1 MNELIDE
8 YCSENFKY
16 SDFVE
21 CSDTFNVLDISNVPR
36 ETKTYFFMR
45 KFANEILEPCL
56 QRFGNVNI
64 TYGFCDHSL
73 AKEIK
78 KRTGRIYPPL
88 DQHAG
93 MELNKNQ
100 QLICSRGGFASDF
113 HCLPTSSKTL
123 ANYIVSELNFDRL
136 YFYGS
141 DRPLHVSVNEHPV
154 RKIVLMMPRNIRVVP
169 QRITEEKFLDIK
181 N

>member
-1 MNELIDE
+1 MNELLTG
-8 YCSENFKY
+8 YCSENFAY

-21 CSDTFNVLDISNVPR
+21 CSDTFSAVDISNVPR
-36 ETKTYFFMR
+36 QTKTYFFMR

-78 KRTGRIYPPL
+78 KRTGSIYPPL

-100 QLICSRGGFASDF
+100 QLICSRGDLLLIF

-123 ANYIVSELNFDRL
+123 ADYIVSELNFDRL
-136 YFYGS
+136 YFYGN
-141 DRPLHVSVNEHPV
+141 DRPVHVSVNEKPV
-154 RKIVLMMPRNIRVVP
+154 RKIVLMKARKLRVVP